1 MDVLLSSV
9 LGELTTRSINF
20 LISKYSKPM
29 PLDVEDCL
37 RRVLLRAQVIID
49 EAMGRHITNEAM
61 LLQLVMLRDAMH
73 RGYYMLDAIRY
84 QHHDEE
90 DAKDQVVSRSSS
102 LSIVNS
108 VKHLCFSSR
117 AALPS
122 KELQETLDNL
132 SSMIRDVN
140 ELVLFL
146 ASYPRLYS
154 QPYSMHLQLANCM
167 FGRQIE
173 AQLVINFLLHTQPHG
188 AEELEVLP
196 IVGPRYV
203 GKSTLVG
210 HVRKDERVIGHF
222 SNILFFR
229 IHGFTDDVL
238 ATFREGCAAKL
249 QNRMSDSNKDGRL
262 LVVIELDGD
271 LSEEALNRLFS
282 ASRQYV
288 PRGSKIILTSRFDN
302 IAKFGTTKP
311 LNLKCLSSEAYWYF
325 FKTLTFGSTDPE
337 MHPRL
342 THLAMEIAKMQIS
355 CFFNANTVARLLR
368 DNFNGLF
375 WSKVLAFFRCFI
387 QQHISRFG
395 QPPFCPLGEDRL
407 AYIGRMAAPSEAVVV
422 YHHHHR
428 SSEEEV
434 PKIRMDDVI
443 FGSVKPHGK
452 VEVLIWQSHIPPY
465 YSYVCTCEIQ
475 EIKNTGAKRKRSVG
489 RGI

>member
-1 MDVLLSSV
+1 
-9 LGELTTRSINF
+9 
-20 LISKYSKPM
+20 
-29 PLDVEDCL
+29 
-37 RRVLLRAQVIID
+37 
-49 EAMGRHITNEAM
+49 
-61 LLQLVMLRDAMH
+61 
-73 RGYYMLDAIRY
+73 
-84 QHHDEE
+84 
-90 DAKDQVVSRSSS
+90 
-102 LSIVNS
+102 
-108 VKHLCFSSR
+108 
-117 AALPS
+117 
-122 KELQETLDNL
+122 L

-154 QPYSMHLQLANCM
+154 QPYSTHLLLANCM

-173 AQLVINFLLHTQPHG
+173 AQLVISFLLHTQPNG

-302 IAKFGTTKP
+302 IVKFGTTKP
-311 LNLKCLSSEAYWYF
+311 LNLKYLSSEAYWYF

-422 YHHHHR
+422 YHLHLL
-428 SSEEEV
+428 SSVVEV
-434 PKIRMDDVI
+434 PKIRLDYVI

-489 RGI
+489 SGI

>member
-1 MDVLLSSV
+1 MDVLLSAV
-9 LGELTTRSINF
+9 LGELITRSINF
-20 LISKYSKPM
+20 IISKYSKPM
-29 PLDVEDCL
+29 PLDVKDCL
-37 RRVLLRAQVIID
+37 RRLLLRAQVIID
-49 EAMGRHITNEAM
+49 EAMGRHITNQPM
-61 LLQLVMLRDAMH
+61 LLRLVMLSDAMH
-73 RGYYMLDAIRY
+73 RGYYVLDAIRY

-117 AALPS
+117 AALPL

-140 ELVLFL
+140 ELVLYL
-146 ASYPRLYS
+146 ASYPRLCS

-167 FGRQIE
+167 FGCQIE
-173 AQLVINFLLHTQPHG
+173 AQLVINFLLNTQPHG
-188 AEELEVLP
+188 AEKLEVLP

-203 GKSTLVG
+203 GKSTLVAN
-210 HVRKDERVIGHF
+210 VCKDERVFGHF

-229 IHGFTDDVL
+229 IHGFTDDEV
-238 ATFREGCAAKL
+238 ATFREGCATKL
-249 QNRMSDSNKDGRL
+249 QNHMSDSNKDGRL
-262 LVVIELDGD
+262 LVVVELDGD
-271 LSEEALNRLFS
+271 VSEEALNRLFS

-302 IAKFGTTKP
+302 IVKFGTTKP
-311 LNLKCLSSEAYWYF
+311 LNLKHPSREAYWYF

-342 THLAMEIAKMQIS
+342 THLAMEIAKVQRS
-355 CFFNANTVARLLR
+355 CFLDASIVARLLR

-387 QQHISRFG
+387 QQRVSRFG
-395 QPPFCPLGEDRL
+395 QHPFDLLGENRI
-407 AYIGRMAAPSEAVVV
+407 AHIGRMAAPSEDVVI
-422 YHHHHR
+422 YHQHQR

-443 FGSVKPHGK
+443 YGSVKPHGK
-452 VEVLIWQSHIPPY
+452 FEVLVWKSQIPPY
-465 YSYVCTCEIQ
+465 YSHVYTCEIPA
-475 EIKNTGAKRKRSVG
+475 IKNTGAKRKRSMG
-489 RGI
+489 RGM